1 MHLCIVI
8 KEQSINPQDKV
19 MNEELEKIELQIE
32 RLKTAIRQA
41 QRKAKILE
49 ADMDEYIDELLEL
62 LSEAIKEKEKLKRS
76 NNKAL

>member
-1 MHLCIVI
+1 MYLCIVI
-8 KEQSINPQDKV
+8 KEQSINPKNKV

-49 ADMDEYIDELLEL
+49 MDMDEYIDELLEL
-62 LSEAIKEKEKLKRS
+62 LSDAIKEKEKLK
-76 NNKAL
+76 KK